1 MELKNFLS
9 ENLHYSLVD
18 GKNVYGQEE
27 MAVDFITPITGK
39 PWKQIIPVTGKEVN
53 ESISIAQQAFA
64 KWSRLPAFH
73 RAEILR
79 KIASL
84 ILENVD
90 LLVNTMTM
98 EMGKTSRE
106 GRAEVIYSAGFF
118 SWFAGEAERTYGK
131 IIPSHFQNKSLKV
144 VYEPIGVCGIIT
156 PWNFPLAMP
165 ARKIAAA
172 LAAGCTIV
180 AKPSPETPFTMLL
193 LAKICHMAGVPTD
206 ALNILI
212 GPEKE
217 VGNALLNSSSVRKIS
232 FTGSSDTGKYLYMKS
247 ASTFKKL
254 TLELGG
260 HAPLIVFNDADIDC
274 AVRETIKAKFRNS
287 GQTCIAANRIIVQDK
302 VYDEFLEKFLVSV
315 KALKV
320 GDPFS
325 ETTDISNILH
335 PISILKVNE
344 QIDDALGK
352 GAKAEYL
359 TKNTYE
365 PKIISEVTPG
375 MKIFR
380 EETFGPIAP
389 ITKFST
395 PEEAIVLANSSE
407 YGLTAY
413 VFTESMKK
421 ANFAVSQLE
430 YGIIGVNDGLPSTP
444 QASFGGNKS
453 SGLGREGGPSGIYE
467 YLTEKFVS
475 IAF

>member
-1 MELKNFLS
+1 MELKKFLT

-18 GKNVYGQEE
+18 GKSIYGQGE
-27 MAVDFITPITGK
+27 MAVDFITPITGN

-53 ESISIAQQAFA
+53 ESISIAQQAFT
-64 KWSRLPAFH
+64 KWSRVPAFQ
-73 RAEILR
+73 RAEMLR
-79 KIASL
+79 KVAAL
-84 ILENVD
+84 ILENMD
-90 LLVNTMTM
+90 LLINTMTM

-106 GRAEVIYSAGFF
+106 GRSEVIYSAGFF

-131 IIPSHFQNKSLKV
+131 IIPSHVPNKNLKV
-144 VYEPIGVCGIIT
+144 FYEPIGVCGIIT

-193 LAKICHMAGVPTD
+193 LAKICHMAGIPTD
-206 ALNILI
+206 ALNVVI

-217 VGNALLNSSSVRKIS
+217 IGNSLLNSSSVRKIS
-232 FTGSSDTGKYLYMKS
+232 FTGSSDVGKYLYMKS
-247 ASTFKKL
+247 GMTLKKL

-260 HAPLIVFNDADIDC
+260 HAPLIVFDDANIDC
-274 AVRETIKAKFRNS
+274 AVRETIVAKFRNS

-302 VYDEFLEKFLVSV
+302 IYDKFLERFIASV
-315 KALKV
+315 KDLKV

-335 PISILKVNE
+335 PISVVKVNE
-344 QIDDALGK
+344 QIDDALCK
-352 GAKAEYL
+352 GAKVEYL
-359 TKNTYE
+359 TKKIYE
-365 PKIISEVTPG
+365 PKIISDVTPG

-380 EETFGPIAP
+380 EETFGPIAS

-395 PEEAIVLANSSE
+395 LEEAIVLANSSE

-421 ANFAVSQLE
+421 AAIAVSQLE

-444 QASFGGNKS
+444 QGSFGGIKS